1 MLKKPPQ
8 TMMYFSSVLGQ
19 DGRVTAI
26 LERLEDLFAKRPLL
40 SHLFIAS
47 SDTLCTFHV
56 AMSCL

>member
-1 MLKKPPQ
+1 
-8 TMMYFSSVLGQ
+8 MMYFSSVLGQ